1 MNCLCLIFFKTG
13 VHSVDERGFIAEQ
26 FTITRGDLLPPYYAE
41 RAARETPSI
50 AAKGVVDRDG
60 HCATQLAFRTSTEM
74 LSVLISYRIPQNMV

>member
-13 VHSVDERGFIAEQ
+13 VHSVDERGFIAQQ
-26 FTITRGDLLPPYYAE
+26 FTNHPWRP
-41 RAARETPSI
+41 AATI

-60 HCATQLAFRTSTEM
+60 HFATQLAFRTSTEM